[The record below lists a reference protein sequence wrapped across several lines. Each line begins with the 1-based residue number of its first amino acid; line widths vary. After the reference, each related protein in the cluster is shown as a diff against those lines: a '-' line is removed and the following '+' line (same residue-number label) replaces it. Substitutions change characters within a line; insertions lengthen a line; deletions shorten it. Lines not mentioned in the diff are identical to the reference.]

1 MGAVL
6 LVPVQGHVPHAVYRL
21 RQVPPPEHDGPLA
34 DHDLHDCRGHLLC
47 PHPGPCHQHYPESGQ
62 FPETVQRKGRNVRDN
77 VGINPVI
84 SFIHHSH
91 CWLHSNTNIEYFF
104 PSTIKQYKMDLSS
117 SYLNVSSRYL
127 GPLDLGTF

>member
-6 LVPVQGHVPHAVYRL
+6 LVPVQGDVPHAVYRL
-21 RQVPPPEHDGPLA
+21 RQVSPPEHDGPLA

-77 VGINPVI
+77 VGITLVI

-91 CWLHSNTNIEYFF
+91 SWLHSNTNIEYFF
-104 PSTIKQYKMDLSS
+104 PSTIKPECSAH
-117 SYLNVSSRYL
+117 YLNLSQHLKSCFFS
-127 GPLDLGTF
+127 DS